1 MVHIFEVPVESLT
14 VVFMRKAYKRISF
27 LEVFLLLTLCGF
39 ALAFLLET
47 TRLQQTAALF
57 PRLVA
62 ETSLF
67 VFVIVLAFRL
77 LKSSE
82 TTVEQSAS
90 VAAKKP
96 PNATSFGAA
105 LTLQAAYLATVFLLG
120 FPIATLTYL
129 VVCPR
134 LMGYQRWRILL
145 PYSVLLTSAVFLAF
159 AYVLHV
165 RFPGGLLAR

>member
-1 MVHIFEVPVESLT
+1 MAS
-14 VVFMRKAYKRISF
+14 YKRISF
-27 LEVFLLLTLCGF
+27 LEILLLVILCGF

-47 TRLQQTAALF
+47 TKLQQTAALF

-62 ETSLF
+62 EASLF
-67 VFVIVLAFRL
+67 VFVIALAFRL
-77 LKSSE
+77 LKSGE
-82 TTVEQSAS
+82 ATVQHATSIS
-90 VAAKKP
+90 AKKP

-105 LTLQAAYLATVFLLG
+105 LTLQAAYLAAVFLLG
-120 FPIATLTYL
+120 FPIATLMYL

-165 RFPGGLLAR
+165 RFPGGLLWR

>member
-1 MVHIFEVPVESLT
+1 MGELVT
-14 VVFMRKAYKRISF
+14 VDFMTKAYERISF
-27 LEVFLLLTLCGF
+27 LEIFLLLILCGF

-77 LKSSE
+77 LKSNE
-82 TTVEQSAS
+82 TTVQQTAS
-90 VAAKKP
+90 ISEKKA

-105 LTLQAAYLATVFLLG
+105 LTLQAAYLAAVFLLG

-134 LMGYQRWRILL
+134 RMGYQRWKILL

-165 RFPGGLLAR
+165 RFPGGLLSR

>member
-1 MVHIFEVPVESLT
+1 M
-14 VVFMRKAYKRISF
+14 ACYKRISF
-27 LEVFLLLTLCGF
+27 LEILLLVILCGF

-47 TRLQQTAALF
+47 TKLQQTAALF

-62 ETSLF
+62 EASLF
-67 VFVIVLAFRL
+67 VFVIALAFQL
-77 LKSSE
+77 L
-82 TTVEQSAS
+82 QQAAS
-90 VAAKKP
+90 ISAKKP
-96 PNATSFGAA
+96 PNATSFRAA
-105 LTLQAAYLATVFLLG
+105 LTLQAAYLAAVFLLG
-120 FPIATLTYL
+120 FPIATLMYL

-165 RFPGGLLAR
+165 RFPGGLLWR

>member
-1 MVHIFEVPVESLT
+1 MASY
-14 VVFMRKAYKRISF
+14 RRISF
-27 LEVFLLLTLCGF
+27 LEILLLIILCGF
-39 ALAFLLET
+39 AVAFLLET

-62 ETSLF
+62 EVSLF
-67 VFVIVLAFRL
+67 VFVIALAFRL

-82 TTVEQSAS
+82 TTVRQTAS
-90 VAAKKP
+90 IAAKA

-105 LTLQAAYLATVFLLG
+105 LALQAAYLAAVFLLG

-134 LMGYQRWRILL
+134 LMGYQRWKILL

-165 RFPGGLLAR
+165 RFPVGLLSR

>member
-1 MVHIFEVPVESLT
+1 MAS
-14 VVFMRKAYKRISF
+14 YKRISF
-27 LEVFLLLTLCGF
+27 LEILLLIILCGF

-47 TRLQQTAALF
+47 TKLQQTAALF

-62 ETSLF
+62 EASLL
-67 VFVIVLAFRL
+67 VFVIALGLRFL
-77 LKSSE
+77 TSSR
-82 TTVEQSAS
+82 TTVREPDAIS
-90 VAAKKP
+90 AKKP
-96 PNATSFGAA
+96 PNATSFRAA
-105 LTLQAAYLATVFLLG
+105 LTLQAAYLAAVFLLG
-120 FPIATLTYL
+120 FPIATLMYL

-165 RFPGGLLAR
+165 RFPGGLLWR